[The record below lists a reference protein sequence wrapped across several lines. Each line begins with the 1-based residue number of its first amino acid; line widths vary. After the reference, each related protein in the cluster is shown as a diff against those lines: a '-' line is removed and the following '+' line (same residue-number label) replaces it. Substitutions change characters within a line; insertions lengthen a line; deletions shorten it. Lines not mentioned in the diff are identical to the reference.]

1 MHHSTEQLDALWAAL
16 TSADAT
22 LRADVLQRYAN
33 SAMPGVLP
41 HIERDDELGQ
51 VLSIPTPD
59 HPGRHVYERRP
70 GGSWSE
76 QYRAQ

>member
-1 MHHSTEQLDALWAAL
+1 MHHSAEQLDALWAAL
-16 TSADAT
+16 KGGDTGRRQE
-22 LRADVLQRYAN
+22 LLQRYAN
-33 SAMPGVLP
+33 GAMPGVLP
-41 HIERDDELGQ
+41 EIVRDDAQGQ

-76 QYRAQ
+76 QR